1 MAIYINI
8 GDPKVKKD
16 VYIKNN
22 RTAFL
27 LILRNNAKR
36 VHTPKEYVSN
46 LFLIQYCNYL
56 II

>member
-1 MAIYINI
+1 MAIYISI

-16 VYIKNN
+16 AYIKNK

-46 LFLIQYCNYL
+46 LFLIQSCNYL